1 MYSNPITVG
10 VPLRKSV
17 GKVERPENSLLAA
30 LPKKDYRRL
39 AEHLELAP
47 LTPGQVL
54 LGTGRM
60 EFVYFPVSGV
70 VAKVV
75 EVEDGQQVGAG
86 LIGREGMIPL
96 CCFLKLETTPFRAV
110 VQNAGQA
117 WRMRVKDFHAMV
129 QPGELLHS
137 NLLRFS
143 AVFAAQV
150 SFATACSRLH
160 QVPQQYCRWLL
171 MTHNRVGADEFELR
185 QDTVAGMLGVRRMS
199 VTAAARQLLDKGLI
213 EYSRGKVRI
222 LNRRGLEQMS
232 CECYRR
238 TYAAYQTVMGCF

>member
-1 MYSNPITVG
+1 M
-10 VPLRKSV
+10 RKSV
-17 GKVERPENSLLAA
+17 GKVEQPKNSLLATVSE
-30 LPKKDYRRL
+30 KDYHRL
-39 AEHLELAP
+39 AERLELAP

-54 LGTGRM
+54 LGPGRM
-60 EFVYFPVSGV
+60 EFVYFPISGV

-75 EVEDGQQVGAG
+75 EVEDGQQIGAG
-86 LIGREGMIPL
+86 LIGREGMIPI
-96 CCFLKLETTPFRAV
+96 CCFLKLEATPFRAV

-117 WRMRVKDFHAMV
+117 WRMQVKDFNSLV

-150 SFATACSRLH
+150 SFAAACSRLH
-160 QVPQQYCRWLL
+160 QVSQQYCRWLL
-171 MTHNRVGADEFELR
+171 MTHNRIRDDEFELR

-238 TYAAYQTVMGCF
+238 TYAAYQTVLGCF